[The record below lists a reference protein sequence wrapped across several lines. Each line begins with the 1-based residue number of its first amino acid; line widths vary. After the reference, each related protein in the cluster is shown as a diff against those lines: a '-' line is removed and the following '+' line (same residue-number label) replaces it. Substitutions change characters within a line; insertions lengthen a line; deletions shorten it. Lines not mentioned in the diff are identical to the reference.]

1 MSDQHCLTVLS
12 KPHQI
17 RFPMTGLATFLDVGG
32 TPLNAHP
39 VFDMID
45 RTAAPL
51 SSPSSLA
58 LAPGKIMPPA
68 IILSAPDLR
77 VDKPIDRLIAD
88 DRTSVFS
95 PQPAGNLSWRPALS
109 QSFKHLGL
117 KGGITQQS
125 ASPPTSALRLLLGI
139 SRLITELATAVAFKL
154 SRYSRWRA
162 IHNCRDLADCFPG
175 LAKTGNSTAVFK

>member
-1 MSDQHCLTVLS
+1 MIVRRFSRLS
-12 KPHQI
+12 RP
-17 RFPMTGLATFLDVGG
+17 
-32 TPLNAHP
+32 
-39 VFDMID
+39 
-45 RTAAPL
+45 
-51 SSPSSLA
+51 
-58 LAPGKIMPPA
+58 
-68 IILSAPDLR
+68 
-77 VDKPIDRLIAD
+77 
-88 DRTSVFS
+88 
-95 PQPAGNLSWRPALS
+95 GNLNWRPALS

-175 LAKTGNSTAVFK
+175 LAKTGNSTAVFKRKLFILSSHRNTLLKKCCTWSVNLGYTEGALCHAAQPCWLWLLLVEHLVV